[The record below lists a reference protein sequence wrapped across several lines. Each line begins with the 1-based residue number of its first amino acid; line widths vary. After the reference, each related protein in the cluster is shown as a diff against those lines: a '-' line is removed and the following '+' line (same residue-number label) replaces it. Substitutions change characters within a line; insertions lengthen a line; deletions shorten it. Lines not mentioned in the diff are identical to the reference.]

1 MFGYN
6 SAYDTVL
13 LFSTTALVI
22 NGLHHL
28 RDILSSRTPL
38 SQGGALDLSDGGVL
52 SVSDSTFGH
61 NSAAYGGAVGVG
73 SVGSEGVVQIS
84 GSSFHNHSA
93 TAMVGEGIPSCPAPL
108 DIRSVISN
116 FPLPL
121 STRWR
126 DLRYVGERS

>member
-1 MFGYN
+1 M
-6 SAYDTVL
+6 
-13 LFSTTALVI
+13 
-22 NGLHHL
+22 HHL

-61 NSAAYGGAVGVG
+61 NSAAYGGALGVG
-73 SVGSEGVVQIS
+73 SVYSEGVVRIS

-108 DIRSVISN
+108 DIHSDISD
-116 FPLPL
+116 PSSSLH
-121 STRWR
+121 R
-126 DLRYVGERS
+126 VA